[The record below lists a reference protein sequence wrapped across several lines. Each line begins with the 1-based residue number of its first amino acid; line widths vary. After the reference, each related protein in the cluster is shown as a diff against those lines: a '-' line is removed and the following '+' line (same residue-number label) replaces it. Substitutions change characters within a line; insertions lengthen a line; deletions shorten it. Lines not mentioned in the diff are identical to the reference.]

1 MLLHLL
7 AVGGEII
14 GSTVG
19 ECAEASAA
27 IASSV
32 ASGGWRRRTSE
43 FFLIFLL
50 NFFLFFL
57 QFFWKIKIIEMLHLR
72 AQCRRCPT

>member
-1 MLLHLL
+1 VLLHLL

-27 IASSV
+27 VASSV
-32 ASGGWRRRTSE
+32 ASGGWRRRTSAFFFCLIFPHFSLHF
-43 FFLIFLL
+43 FFLK
-50 NFFLFFL
+50 N
-57 QFFWKIKIIEMLHLR
+57 KNN
-72 AQCRRCPT
+72 